1 MKKEFVE
8 NAEAIDI
15 GEGGKAVLK
24 CAGRVVFVKGLVP
37 GDVADIE
44 ITRMKKKHAEG
55 KLIKLKTPSPDRIEP
70 VCQHFGTCGGCS
82 WQNLDY
88 KAQLSLKQRQVTEA
102 FKRIAGVNVEE
113 SLPIIGSEN
122 IYHYRNKL
130 EFTFSSKRWLA
141 LDEMNESNFGQPG
154 LGFHVPKLFDKVI
167 DIKECHLQPEP
178 SNAIRL
184 AVRDYAIR
192 GDMPFFDLR
201 AQEGFLRNLMIRNTV
216 DGEVMVML
224 AFFREDK
231 PMRERLLKYLVKT
244 FPQIATLIY
253 TINSKKN
260 DSLIDLDMITFSGE
274 GYITEKMKLRN
285 GKELKF
291 RISPQSFFQ
300 TNTPQANTLYA
311 KASEFAEF
319 KGDENVFD
327 LYTGCGTIAS
337 FVAGEVKKVIGIEY
351 VKQAII
357 DARINADLNNIK
369 NAEFFTGDM
378 QFMLSEDFCRHNGI
392 PDVVITDPPRGG
404 MHPDTVQDLLKLAP
418 QKIVYISCNPSTQ
431 ARDVAM
437 MAEKYAVKKI
447 QPVDMFPHTSHVEN
461 IALLV
466 KK

>member
-8 NAEAIDI
+8 NAEAVDI
-15 GEGGKAVLK
+15 GDEGKAVLK
-24 CAGRVVFVKGLVP
+24 CNGRVVFVKGLVP
-37 GDVADIE
+37 GDIADIE
-44 ITRMKKKHAEG
+44 ILRIKKKHAQG
-55 KLIKLKTPSPDRIEP
+55 KLIKLKQPSPNRIP
-70 VCQHFGTCGGCS
+70 HVCEHFGVCGGCS

-88 KAQLSLKQRQVTEA
+88 TAQLSLKQKQVSEA
-102 FKRIAGVNVEE
+102 FKRIAAVEVGE
-113 SLPIIGSEN
+113 TFPIIGSEK

-141 LDEMNESNFGQPG
+141 PEEMNENNFGQPG

-192 GDMPFFDLR
+192 GGMDFFDLR
-201 AQEGFLRNLMIRNTV
+201 EQQGFLRNLMVRNTT

-244 FPQIATLIY
+244 FPQITTLVY

-260 DSLIDLDMITFSGE
+260 DSLIDLDMVTFHGN

-285 GKELKF
+285 GGELKF

-300 TNTPQANTLYA
+300 TNTPQANNLYA
-311 KASEFAEF
+311 KTSEFAEF

-327 LYTGCGTIAS
+327 LYTGCGTIAC
-337 FVAGEVKKVIGIEY
+337 FIAGEVKRVVGIEN

-357 DARINADLNNIK
+357 DARINAELNNIK
-369 NAEFFTGDM
+369 NTEFFAGDM
-378 QFMLSEDFCRHNGI
+378 QYMLSEDFCRHNGI
-392 PDVVITDPPRGG
+392 PDVAITDPPRGG
-404 MHPDTVQDLLKLAP
+404 MHPDTVNDLMKLAP
-418 QKIVYISCNPSTQ
+418 QKLVYISCNPSTQ
-431 ARDVAM
+431 ARDVALLSS
-437 MAEKYAVKKI
+437 KYAVKKI
-447 QPVDMFPHTSHVEN
+447 QAVDMFPHTSHVEN